1 MTKDQSSDKK
11 TSILTDHKR
20 QGKKL
25 VAPIKYHLKDIK
37 FIKWLDNALPEI
49 IWLAM
54 LRDRHNTGRFVKIIS
69 KVAEINYAINDSKQ
83 SEKQNV
89 INLALINDY
98 SDLTDD
104 QIEFLK
110 QELKKAGYWNDVVD
124 VFNCIVSVYPQCP
137 LNRLVPMLAGE
148 QSAKDELH
156 KMRETLKKYF
166 FRYSNDTNNIEAAA
180 LFMSSASGV
189 LKFTNIDLIPN
200 FDNLINLTP
209 GNQEYERTAARIRS
223 QFLTILSM
231 KTNAS
236 WPHYFWNRGLE
247 LNDCE

>member
-25 VAPIKYHLKDIK
+25 VAPFKYHLKEIK

-49 IWLAM
+49 IWLAI
-54 LRDRHNTGRFVKIIS
+54 LRDNQNTGRFVKIIS
-69 KVAEINYAINDSKQ
+69 KVAEINHAINENNRSK
-83 SEKQNV
+83 KQNV
-89 INLALINDY
+89 FNLALINDY
-98 SDLTDD
+98 SDLSDD
-104 QIEFLK
+104 QIGLLK
-110 QELKKAGYWNDVVD
+110 QELKKADYWSDVVD
-124 VFNCIVSVYPQCP
+124 VFNCIVSIYPQCP
-137 LNRLVPMLAGE
+137 LNRLASIVVGE

-156 KMRETLKKYF
+156 KIRETLKKYF
-166 FRYSNDTNNIEAAA
+166 FRYSNDTNNIEAAT

-189 LKFTNIDLIPN
+189 LKYTIIDLLPN

-209 GNQEYERTAARIRS
+209 GNQEYECTAARVRS

-231 KTNAS
+231 RTDAS
-236 WPHYFWNRGLE
+236 WPHYFWKRGLE